1 MQTISSATAKRSGPG
16 ITVTG
21 KNEAGQ
27 DVKLPDVKRIKI
39 TKDGAIAITKD
50 DVQVPLRA

>member
-1 MQTISSATAKRSGPG
+1 MQTIQAATAKRAGAG

-27 DVKLPDVKRIKI
+27 DVKLADVKRIKI
-39 TKDGAIAITKD
+39 TKDGGIAITKD
-50 DVQVPLRA
+50 EVQVRLRA